1 MPDYPPS
8 FVPAVAVALTV
19 GYLVSRWF
27 RSPTYKLKHIPSVG
41 SSGLISSYFEAM
53 RFFRHGREMV
63 QEGYTK
69 YYGTPFKVSMTGRYM
84 VVISGPEM
92 IEDIRRASEEQLSF
106 GEAVA
111 ETFQIDYMLGKEI
124 RVDPYH
130 FAIIRSPMTRN
141 LGIRFPEIKDEII
154 TAFSELIPVIDTKEW
169 TSVPAMKTVMQIVCR
184 SSNRLFVG
192 LPLCRNPDY
201 RKIHEQFT
209 LDVFHGAETINMYP
223 TFLRPIVGN
232 LLTKVP
238 MNIKKVV
245 DHIGP
250 IIQERLD
257 KEKQFG
263 PDWQDPS
270 NDLISWLL
278 DVAEGPQR
286 TIHDLAI
293 RILNTNFAAIH
304 TTSNAFT
311 HVLYDLAAY
320 PEYVKPMR
328 EEIEAVIEAEGWTKV
343 SMGKMRKVDSFIKE
357 SQRLAIAVLSM
368 NRKVLKDFTF
378 SNGVTVPAG
387 THVAVATYS
396 THVDETTYTNPDKF
410 EGFRFA
416 EMREAEGEGTKH
428 QMVSLSHDY
437 VTFGTGRHACPGR
450 FFAVNEIKAMLAHV
464 LLTYDVKLP
473 DDGPRPENVWFQ
485 AGCSPDPT
493 AQVMFRKRA

>member
-1 MPDYPPS
+1 
-8 FVPAVAVALTV
+8 
-19 GYLVSRWF
+19 
-27 RSPTYKLKHIPSVG
+27 LKHIPTVG
-41 SSGLISSYFEAM
+41 SSGLIASYSEAL

-69 YYGTPFKVSMTGRYM
+69 YYGTPFKVSMMGRYM
-84 VVISGPEM
+84 VIISGPEM
-92 IEDIRRASEEQLSF
+92 IEDIRRSSDEQLSF
-106 GEAVA
+106 RDAVA
-111 ETFQIDYMLGKEI
+111 ETIQTDYMLGKEV
-124 RVDPYH
+124 RVDPFH
-130 FAIIRSPMTRN
+130 IAVVRSPMTRN
-141 LGIRFPEIKDEII
+141 LGVRFPEIKDEIT
-154 TAFSELIPVIDTKEW
+154 TAFSELIPVMHTKEW
-169 TSVPAMKTVMQIVCR
+169 TSVPALKTVMQIVCR

-201 RKIHEQFT
+201 RKIQEQFT
-209 LDVFHGAETINMYP
+209 IDVFQGAQVINMYP
-223 TFLRPIVGN
+223 PFLRPIVGK

-238 MNIKKVV
+238 INIKKVV

-263 PDWQDPS
+263 PDWQDKP

-278 DVAEGPQR
+278 DEAEGPQR
-286 TIHDLAI
+286 TIRDVAI
-293 RILNTNFAAIH
+293 RLLSINFAAIH

-328 EEIEAVIEAEGWTKV
+328 EEVETVIEAEGWTKV

-357 SQRLAIAVLSM
+357 SQRLAIGVLSM
-368 NRKVLKDFTF
+368 NRKALKDFTF

-387 THVAVATYS
+387 THMAVATYS
-396 THVDETTYTNPDKF
+396 THVDETSYANPDKF

-416 EMREAEGEGTKH
+416 EMREEEGESTKH

-450 FFAVNEIKAMLAHV
+450 FFAVNELKAMLAHV

-473 DDGPRPENVWFQ
+473 NDGPRPENVWFQ
-485 AGCSPDPT
+485 AGCAPNPT
-493 AQVMFRKRA
+493 AHVMFRKRA